1 MSNIAFVDCLTSPK
15 RITPPE
21 RIALP
26 ERLALR
32 DALSAL
38 TQNGLELNSREG
50 GEHGVLKQREIA
62 DERAGLAF
70 GVILPERDEIDVLA
84 GGDGCYRAERA
95 RERVVCRE
103 RDDGG
108 AETAG
113 VSLCSHRDRAVGYTA
128 SHL

>member
-62 DERAGLAF
+62 DERAGL
-70 GVILPERDEIDVLA
+70 DVYKRQSLELTLQTSR
-84 GGDGCYRAERA
+84 GRGNTPRI
-95 RERVVCRE
+95 
-103 RDDGG
+103 
-108 AETAG
+108 G
-113 VSLCSHRDRAVGYTA
+113 VSFC
-128 SHL
+128 